1 MRFDEVNWSK
11 LLPYDRGDEDAEFER
26 AFVAHLRVYLLSS
39 NYAAAT
45 ALLSHNYNVLSLS
58 LRVDICRILYELI
71 TTQTLDLTL
80 FGMCTSILAR
90 MLRREDKLT
99 VDDFTLDWR
108 RLYDLTRSL
117 AFPKVWHGN
126 HPQRRSKLKSVL
138 DLLCAANRFIPPS
151 AAIEVF
157 QELLPKVQFN
167 SLDWQIINIQMINL
181 FVPTSALPLGSTTAK
196 SAESSPERW
205 LPTVFSLWSFNLRSS
220 GYDAY
225 FLNLVTC
232 LAVEQKGQLK
242 FTNEQIRIAFASGL
256 HFFHLPVT
264 RGAMP
269 LPRNL
274 SSSLTDT
281 SYFYR
286 LPPNS
291 SLPLSEERALT
302 FARFIVYT
310 MNDESP
316 GGTMELFEQ
325 LVQMIE
331 PFYHPSNNGSWTS
344 ILSRFLRNLSKELL
358 ERVTAESDDD
368 CRVPVDMRLTRR
380 MRRRFVLSLR
390 TLAMLLLFS
399 KSEDSISM
407 SHSTLKHLAEVEP
420 DLIFEPLLETLY
432 TAIDSVTETH
442 RMISAMRAL
451 AKLATTLSNFAL
463 YPEGAQHV
471 APLLLLTLPGIDVND
486 PTKTWFAL
494 TFIRNL
500 CLNGV
505 VLEELPVIG
514 DMPAPRTSSKASMV
528 SDAAEDPSVDSLPE
542 PDMNQVE
549 WMTRASTAQFE
560 TWLDQ
565 YLRRIFALVDNL
577 SSSLETSDASSSGDS
592 GLHAMVAQTTEVV
605 LHQCSERYYPM
616 VSRLITDFVTN
627 TSSLSAVES
636 MSKVV
641 FAFASAMPEVAL
653 QSLLPMCC
661 ERIAE
666 DINNGVGRAPS
677 LSKRTRSHSETTLI
691 WFASVL
697 SVLTDQQNGEH
708 LMRYKDQLLKTVNL
722 ILDHCMSRQV
732 YATGGRILLNITT
745 SLTYMYTKRGRS
757 VPDDVW
763 NDSEF
768 RENHFRYWGQL
779 PKIDDPDF
787 KLQWHL
793 PSQEGV
799 DFSLEL
805 LRNIIVPR
813 IADLD
818 KFMDTAPSKQEST
831 MSQDNVYLNKMFV
844 IMRFGVRSLG
854 CLIPP
859 PGASIAADKLA
870 DAIIEGHDASSMP
883 TRYRIDGQV
892 VAGYVFTDPNSDQYK
907 EVAGI
912 RNQIGALVA
921 KALGYMA
928 EYYED
933 DVENIKALIRLTHDY
948 MCHYGTDRST
958 CAAQRRHWNSGLDSF
973 TFDNSVC
980 KMPRYFV
987 SKRVMYIQASR
998 LLHNTRFMRANELT
1012 SDITLKLSKL
1022 CLSLYSEVRSH
1033 AVSILESVLSILPE
1047 TKYPLIPSFLAELDE
1062 KEDSDPEKM
1071 IGALH
1076 VLDSQPLR
1084 RAFLRDW
1091 NYFPQLVLAL
1101 CRAQHED
1108 KPLVKKLIMN
1118 IAVSQVVHISAPL
1131 SVQTFSEPLQ
1141 ELVRTLGA
1149 SLVPSLDD
1157 PEFEATV
1164 AQGRAKCVESY
1175 EFAQTENAKLVSS
1188 LVNILRDAGTTWRF
1202 AAIAGYYV
1210 DYISSSSS
1218 SPEPRLMGT
1227 LAENLTSDLVLFRES
1242 SAINLTQQLGNIK
1255 HRSKLAFPD
1264 IIAASTRSDVDLRG
1278 KGARA
1283 FSELPYTELCE
1294 RALADGD
1301 NSEAAL
1307 TPFLDNPAT
1316 GWFAWPLMAKVIATP
1331 KQGGALAFD
1340 RIDPD
1345 CQPAY
1350 EAVRDVLFSEGKWD
1364 RIAKLFSQESS
1375 RSPEDDNFGVTRA
1388 AFYTQVFALYDF
1400 SLLEQAWPAIEQL
1413 TLDIER
1419 TGAQRAA
1426 SEMIAGVLRGSK
1438 YWSRESLDKMWG
1450 LLIPLLS
1457 TAFSK
1462 LRPDTL
1468 RFWQTSLRFAFA
1480 RRDPRRFLPLVRLII
1495 YGNPFDPQSEAPFAE
1510 AAKIEL
1516 LLLLINSWDWRIV
1529 SAITASKPR
1538 LLDALAHPYKQV
1550 RDAAGILMYTL
1561 YSAEYSVSYADV
1573 EIAID
1578 DLARYGATGR
1588 DFSHWEGSQKTQ
1600 MFVKE
1605 MASRVSEWKADHIPS
1620 NEGTSNYSRGSKTLL
1635 TFFLAGFSYS
1645 SKRLA
1650 IEHIPSILPM
1660 FSVLQEQS
1668 DDEEVARLA
1677 KAVMQFF
1684 SQILYTSQMSEGV
1697 TSKVLA
1703 LLEESSNSWHV
1714 ITKTLPLL
1722 CTLTFSNRFTLS
1734 REVRMK
1740 IVDTTALFLEHDQI
1754 EVRHSA
1760 SKSLASLVKC
1770 ASSKVIADIN
1780 SKFSAKISTRLPR
1793 VRYGKP
1799 PKNPAAY
1806 NRLVLTR
1813 HAGVLGLSCLVLAFP
1828 YNIPDWLPEVLVL
1841 LAGCIDDPNPIQS
1854 TVQRTFA
1861 EFRRTHMDTW
1871 HEDRKRFTSSQLE
1884 LLTDML
1890 VSPCYYA

>member
-358 ERVTAESDDD
+358 ERITAESDDD

-763 NDSEF
+763 NDPEF

-1131 SVQTFSEPLQ
+1131 SVQIFSEPLQ

-1255 HRSKLAFPD
+1255 HRSKLVFPD

-1561 YSAEYSVSYADV
+1561 YSAEYSVSYTDV
-1573 EIAID
+1573 ETAID

>member
-39 NYAAAT
+39 NYAAAS

-58 LRVDICRILYELI
+58 LRVDVCRILYELI

-108 RLYDLTRSL
+108 KLYDLTRGL

-528 SDAAEDPSVDSLPE
+528 SDTAEDPSVDSLPE
-542 PDMNQVE
+542 PDMDQVE

-577 SSSLETSDASSSGDS
+577 SSSLETSDTSSSGDS

-757 VPDDVW
+757 VPDNVW
-763 NDSEF
+763 NDPEF

-859 PGASIAADKLA
+859 PGAPITADKLA

-892 VAGYVFTDPNSDQYK
+892 VAGYVFTDPNSNQYK

-980 KMPRYFV
+980 RMPRYFV

-1316 GWFAWPLMAKVIATP
+1316 GWFAWPLVAKVIATP
-1331 KQGGALAFD
+1331 KQGSALAFEK
-1340 RIDPD
+1340 IDPD

-1375 RSPEDDNFGVTRA
+1375 RSPEDDNFGVARA

-1400 SLLEQAWPAIEQL
+1400 SLLELAWPAIEQL

-1495 YGNPFDPQSEAPFAE
+1495 YGNPFDPQSEAPFTE

-1529 SAITASKPR
+1529 SAIAASKPR

-1561 YSAEYSVSYADV
+1561 YSAEYSVSYTGV
-1573 EIAID
+1573 ELAID

-1600 MFVKE
+1600 MFIKE
-1605 MASRVSEWKADHIPS
+1605 MASRVNEWKADHIPS

>member
-26 AFVAHLRVYLLSS
+26 AFVTHLRVYLLSS
-39 NYAAAT
+39 NYSAAS

-58 LRVDICRILYELI
+58 LRVDVCRILYELT

-80 FGMCTSILAR
+80 FTTCTTTLAR

-99 VDDFTLDWR
+99 VNDLTLDWR
-108 RLYDLTRSL
+108 KLYDLTRSL

-151 AAIEVF
+151 AAMDVF

-181 FVPTSALPLGSTTAK
+181 FVPTSALPLGSPAAE

-256 HFFHLPVT
+256 HFFNLPVT
-264 RGAMP
+264 RGAVP

-274 SSSLTDT
+274 SSGLTDT

-344 ILSRFLRNLSKELL
+344 ILSRFLRNLSRELL
-358 ERVTAESDDD
+358 ERVTAEADDS

-432 TAIDSVTETH
+432 TAIESVTETH

-451 AKLATTLSNFAL
+451 AKLATTLSNFSL

-494 TFIRNL
+494 SFVRNL

-528 SDAAEDPSVDSLPE
+528 SETAEDPSVDSLPE
-542 PDMNQVE
+542 PDMDQVE

-565 YLRRIFALVDNL
+565 YLRRIFVLVDNL
-577 SSSLETSDASSSGDS
+577 SSSLETSDTSSSSGDS
-592 GLHAMVAQTTEVV
+592 GIHAIVAQATEVV

-616 VSRLITDFVTN
+616 VSRLITEFVTN

-653 QSLLPMCC
+653 QALLPLCC

-666 DINNGVGRAPS
+666 DIENGVGRAPS

-697 SVLTDQQNGEH
+697 SVLTEQQRSEH
-708 LMRYKDQLLKTVNL
+708 LMPYKDQLLKTVNL

-745 SLTYMYTKRGRS
+745 SLTYMYTKRGHS

-763 NDSEF
+763 NDPEF
-768 RENHFRYWGQL
+768 RENHFRHWGQL

-787 KLQWHL
+787 ELQWHL

-799 DFSLEL
+799 DFTLEL

-813 IADLD
+813 IADLN
-818 KFMDTAPSKQEST
+818 KFMDSAPSKQESAK
-831 MSQDNVYLNKMFV
+831 SQDNVYLNKHFV
-844 IMRFGVRSLG
+844 LLRFGVRSLG

-859 PGASIAADKLA
+859 PGAPIAADKLA
-870 DAIIEGHDASSMP
+870 DAISEGHDASSMP

-892 VAGYVFTDPNSDQYK
+892 VAGYVFTDPNSDQFK

-912 RNQIGALVA
+912 RNQIGAVLSR
-921 KALGYMA
+921 ALAYMA
-928 EYYED
+928 ENYED

-980 KMPRYFV
+980 RMPRYFA
-987 SKRVMYIQASR
+987 SKRVMYIQSAR
-998 LLHNTRFMRANELT
+998 LLHNTRFMSANELT

-1022 CLSLYSEVRSH
+1022 CLSLYSEVRNH
-1033 AVSILESVLSILPE
+1033 AISMLESVLSIYPE
-1047 TKYPLIPSFLAELDE
+1047 AKYPLIPGFLAELDE

-1084 RAFLRDW
+1084 RAILRDW

-1108 KPLVKKLIMN
+1108 KPVVKKLIMN

-1131 SVQTFSEPLQ
+1131 SVQTSSETLQ

-1157 PEFEATV
+1157 SEFEATV
-1164 AQGRAKCVESY
+1164 ALGRAKCVESY
-1175 EFAQTENAKLVSS
+1175 EFAQTENAKLVGS

-1210 DYISSSSS
+1210 DYISSASS

-1255 HRSKLAFPD
+1255 HLSKLAFPD
-1264 IIAASTRSDVDLRG
+1264 IIAASTRSDVELKG
-1278 KGARA
+1278 KGAQA

-1301 NSEAAL
+1301 DSEAAL

-1316 GWFAWPLMAKVIATP
+1316 GWFAWPLVAKVIAAP

-1340 RIDPD
+1340 KIDPD

-1350 EAVRDVLFSEGKWD
+1350 EAVREVLFSEGKWD

-1375 RSPEDDNFGVTRA
+1375 RSPEDDNFGVARA
-1388 AFYTQVFALYDF
+1388 ALYTQVFALYDF
-1400 SLLEQAWPAIEQL
+1400 ALLEQAWPAIERL
-1413 TLDIER
+1413 ALDIER
-1419 TGAQRAA
+1419 TGAQRAG

-1438 YWSRESLDKMWG
+1438 YWSRESLDKMWA

-1457 TAFSK
+1457 TVFSK

-1468 RFWQTSLRFAFA
+1468 RFWQTGLRFAFA

-1529 SAITASKPR
+1529 SAIAASKPR
-1538 LLDALAHPYKQV
+1538 LSDALAHPYKQV

-1561 YSAEYSVSYADV
+1561 YSAEYSVSYTGV
-1573 EIAID
+1573 ELAID

-1588 DFSHWEGSQKTQ
+1588 DFSHWEGSQRTQ
-1600 MFVKE
+1600 KSIEE
-1605 MASRVSEWKADHIPS
+1605 MTSRVNEWKADHIPS

-1660 FSVLQEQS
+1660 FSVLQEQN

-1684 SQILYTSQMSEGV
+1684 SQILYTAQMSEGV

-1734 REVRMK
+1734 REVRMR

-1770 ASSKVIADIN
+1770 ASSK
-1780 SKFSAKISTRLPR
+1780 
-1793 VRYGKP
+1793 
-1799 PKNPAAY
+1799 
-1806 NRLVLTR
+1806 
-1813 HAGVLGLSCLVLAFP
+1813 
-1828 YNIPDWLPEVLVL
+1828 
-1841 LAGCIDDPNPIQS
+1841 
-1854 TVQRTFA
+1854 
-1861 EFRRTHMDTW
+1861 
-1871 HEDRKRFTSSQLE
+1871 
-1884 LLTDML
+1884 
-1890 VSPCYYA
+1890 